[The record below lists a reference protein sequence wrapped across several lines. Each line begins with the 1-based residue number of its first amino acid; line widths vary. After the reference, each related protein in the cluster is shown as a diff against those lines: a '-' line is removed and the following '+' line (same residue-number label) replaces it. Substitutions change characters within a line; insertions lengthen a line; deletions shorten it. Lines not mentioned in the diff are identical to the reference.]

1 MKVTA
6 FCLIGIIVSLL
17 CVSFISGTITRH
29 IIQISPLIA
38 LIIIIRQQNGWKSF
52 AAFPIFIFWFLIM
65 FFIWLHLLGMAKI
78 VQGHF
83 TTGEVVLS
91 IIMGMCSLAGA
102 INSWKYLFV
111 KNIFPKII
119 LTASTI
125 ALSVVFMYIWQIGN
139 ILNNYHNTG
148 GIVTAIGLSF
158 FLLLCIGI
166 SLRDSYFSKPFYAAL
181 LIFGFSLIQVI
192 AMWVSFQQS
201 FAHD

>member
-1 MKVTA
+1 MKVA
-6 FCLIGIIVSLL
+6 ALCLIGIIVSLL

-38 LIIIIRQQNGWKSF
+38 LLLIAKKQNGWGSF

-83 TTGEVVLS
+83 TSGEVMLS
-91 IIMGMCSLAGA
+91 IIMGIFSLAGV
-102 INSWKYLFV
+102 INSFKYLSV
-111 KNIFPKII
+111 KKIFSNIIF
-119 LTASTI
+119 TAATI
-125 ALSVVFMYIWQIGN
+125 ALSLVFMYIWQIGN

-148 GIVTAIGLSF
+148 EIVTAIVLSF
-158 FLLLCIGI
+158 FLLLCIVI
-166 SLRDSYFSKPFYAAL
+166 SLQGSYFSNPIYGAL
-181 LIFGFSLIQVI
+181 LIFGFSLLQVI
-192 AMWVSFQQS
+192 VMWVSFHQS